1 MCIVSVLMIEDHDII
16 ERIKL
21 CDQYVNNFE
30 KCISNKNST
39 VEDIRKSFFILVSC
53 EIKHG
58 LYIKSE

>member
-1 MCIVSVLMIEDHDII
+1 MCIVVAVIMVEDQDII

-39 VEDIRKSFFILVSC
+39 TEDIRKSFLILVSC
-53 EIKHG
+53 EVKHD
-58 LYIKSE
+58 LYIQK